1 MARRSFRGVGVVGVA
16 ALLFVTACSSGA
28 TESPSTPATAA
39 ASTAPTPAAATP
51 TGPSEV
57 VVAMLQPLTGAAAVV
72 GKHGQQGAEQA
83 VKQINDAGGV
93 NGTKIKLE
101 VEDTAGDTAT
111 GTNAYAKLIA
121 DHPVALVGPNY
132 SAVALALV
140 DKVTTDK
147 VPMLAGA
154 LSPQLTTPGS
164 PYVFRIRSSDAIA
177 AQNLVDYAT
186 AQLGLKSFAL
196 ISESSDYGQGG
207 IGSVK
212 AALQAKS
219 ITPLTEQT
227 FNTGVNDLTSQVLA
241 IKNSGAEATIYWG
254 SQDPAALF
262 AKQASQLGYAG
273 TILGSNAYTDQSV
286 LDLAGNAANGIYGV
300 VNFIPVGADPAL
312 TAFVSA
318 YKAAYNE
325 DPDSYAAS
333 FYDAINLLAAAMK
346 SGGPTADGIATA
358 LKTVSYAGLT
368 TTFHYHD
375 NGEMAGGQEICKVE
389 NGKPVVIYQAP

>member
-1 MARRSFRGVGVVGVA
+1 MTHRSFRGMGVIGA
-16 ALLFVTACSSGA
+16 ASVLLLAACSSG
-28 TESPSTPATAA
+28 TGGSPSASAA
-39 ASTAPTPAAATP
+39 ASASSAASASAAPS
-51 TGPSEV
+51 GPSEV

-72 GKHGQQGAEQA
+72 GKNGEQGAQLA

-132 SAVALALV
+132 SSVALALV
-140 DKVTTDK
+140 DKVTSDK

-154 LSPQLTTPGS
+154 LSPDLTKSAS
-164 PYVFRIRSSDAIA
+164 PYVFRIRSSDAVG

-186 AQLGLKSFAL
+186 GQLGLKSFAL

-212 AALQAKS
+212 ADLQAKG

-262 AKQASQLGYAG
+262 AKQAKQLGYTG
-273 TILGSNAYTDQSV
+273 TILGSNAYTDSSV
-286 LDLAGNAANGIYGV
+286 LGLAGDAANGIYAV
-300 VNFIPVGADPAL
+300 VNFIPVGDDPAL
-312 TAFVSA
+312 KSFVSA
-318 YKAAYNE
+318 YNSAYGA

-346 SGGPTADGIATA
+346 AGGPTADGIATA
-358 LKTVSYAGLT
+358 LKTISYPGLT
-368 TTFHYHD
+368 GTFHYHD
-375 NGEMAGGQEICKVE
+375 NGEMAGGQEICQVQ
-389 NGKPVVIYQAP
+389 NGAPVVIYHAQ